1 VDAQNHPRRAIR
13 GHRITDQDGA
23 NKMWAEIDKQVTDKS
38 AAAALFTPKHLDFVS
53 KRLGNFQF
61 NSQYYW
67 MVTQSWVK

>member
-1 VDAQNHPRRAIR
+1 
-13 GHRITDQDGA
+13 
-23 NKMWAEIDKQVTDKS
+23 MAEIDKAVTDKA

-53 KRLGNFQF
+53 KRVGNFQF